1 MDFNEFIKCIIK
13 INTLYITDTD
23 ITDEILLL
31 YNFII
36 DALFL
41 VPYSKEHINQGK
53 QSFTERDLSYI
64 VVIDPNKIVD
74 LLDTLVEETGT
85 FNMYLQL
92 GGSKKR
98 RKMTIKN
105 KKGKKGKK
113 GKSKKSTNKKR

>member
-1 MDFNEFIKCIIK
+1 MKEEKK
-13 INTLYITDTD
+13 SVAALITGGFHTNG
-23 ITDEILLL
+23 LS
-31 YNFII
+31 
-36 DALFL
+36 ALM
-41 VPYSKEHINQGK
+41 K
-53 QSFTERDLSYI
+53 ERDLSYI

-113 GKSKKSTNKKR
+113 SKKSTNKKRL